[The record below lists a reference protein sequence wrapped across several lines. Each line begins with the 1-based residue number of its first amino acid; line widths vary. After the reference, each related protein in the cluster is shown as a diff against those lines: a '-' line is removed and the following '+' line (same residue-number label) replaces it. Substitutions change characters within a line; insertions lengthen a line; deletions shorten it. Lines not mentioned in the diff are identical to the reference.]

1 MSTEER
7 NRLLREIAVQ
17 ESQVTAM
24 RSEVQIKTDK
34 MNKLKEEVE
43 KSQHKKVVPSAA
55 VTHVHTGI
63 YDNNTNG
70 GNGHL
75 PREFNDPG
83 DLTNAHVG

>member
-7 NRLLREIAVQ
+7 NRLLREIAAQ

-43 KSQHKKVVPSAA
+43 KGQSKRIIVPNTQMLS
-55 VTHVHTGI
+55 GM